1 MIIRNWDELTSK
13 GNLRGREI
21 VLKIIEQALEDVNS
35 FNLVKRQIKVWRDEL
50 RIGRFKY
57 DLRKIGDIFVVGGG
71 KQVTFVVS
79 ALEEVLG
86 DKIREG
92 VVVEKKGWGCSTK
105 FIRVVKGGHPIPDAE
120 STEGGRE
127 IVRIVEKAKANDLL
141 IVCVTGG
148 CTSLTMLPPKTV
160 TLEDART
167 VCQDIL
173 DSGAPIEKINAVRNH
188 LSQVGGGK
196 LALLAHSAELVSL
209 IAVDEVA
216 GMPWGPT
223 VPDTTSFS
231 DARHVLVEYN
241 LWDKTPGAVK
251 NLFERAE
258 MSQETPKEIDFEQR
272 GVKSKYVI
280 FAENR
285 MLCDAAER
293 KASELG
299 MNTLTLSTSIEGE
312 AKDVGVVLASIAKEI
327 EKTGKPFKP
336 PCVLVAGGETTV
348 TITHRNGEGGRNQEL
363 ALATALRISGS
374 ERIVAASIGTDG
386 TDGPTDI
393 AGGIVDGYSLRESR
407 MAGIDAEDLLMN
419 HNSSRMF
426 RTLNDAI
433 YTTDTAT
440 NLMDLM
446 VIYVA

>member
-13 GNLRGREI
+13 GNLQGREI

-35 FNLVKRQIKVWRDEL
+35 FNLVKRQIKVRHGEL
-50 RIGRFKY
+50 SIGPFKY
-57 DLRKIGDIFVVGGG
+57 DLRKIGDIFVAGGG
-71 KQVTFVVS
+71 KQVTFVAS

-86 DKIREG
+86 NKIREG

-120 STEGGRE
+120 SAEGAKK
-127 IVRIVEKAKANDLL
+127 IVRMVEKAKANDLV

-148 CTSLTMLPPKTV
+148 CTSLTMLPPETIA
-160 TLEDART
+160 LEDVRT
-167 VCQDIL
+167 VCQAML
-173 DSGAPIEKINAVRNH
+173 DSGAPIEKINVVRKH

-231 DARHVLVEYN
+231 DARHVLVEYS
-241 LWDKTPGAVK
+241 LWDKTPSAVK
-251 NLFERAE
+251 NYFERAE
-258 MSQETPKEIDFEQR
+258 ISQETPKTIDFEQR
-272 GVKSKYVI
+272 GVRGKYVV

-293 KASELG
+293 KAAELG
-299 MNTLTLSTSIEGE
+299 INALTISTSIEGE
-312 AKDVGVVLASIAKEI
+312 AKDVGVVLASIAREI
-327 EKTGKPFKP
+327 EKSAKPFKP
-336 PCVLVAGGETTV
+336 PCVLIAGGETTV

-374 ERIVAASIGTDG
+374 DRIVAASIGTDG

-407 MAGIDAEDLLMN
+407 RVGIEVEDLLRN

-433 YTTDTAT
+433 YTNDTAT